1 MITSTVHADNYVP
14 IVATQQTASALDA
27 VFHVAQ
33 QLDQN
38 RKAEGTTSKASIKM
52 RLLLE
57 QEQRAADVH
66 CVYSREKQVEFWEE
80 LLKSKPSTRKMHE
93 LAHEF
98 AVNMA
103 LAEDRYRRALE
114 MCPTS
119 AATHKRHSRF
129 LQEVCHMVSLRC

>member
-1 MITSTVHADNYVP
+1 MDAKYHVFRLFEDNHKADSAASKTS
-14 IVATQQTASALDA
+14 IQT
-27 VFHVAQ
+27 
-33 QLDQN
+33 
-38 RKAEGTTSKASIKM
+38 
-52 RLLLE
+52 RLKLE

-119 AATHKRHSRF
+119 AATNKRHSRF